1 MSNVRSCDFTFD
13 QEWCKGVGFAPS
25 NHLENTLYFRRQK
38 KGEIPLYSGVT
49 EVAAKV
55 RDSEN
60 SAAKAMVACGHS
72 EWLDCGGIILDRE
85 ASSQ

>member
-1 MSNVRSCDFTFD
+1 M
-13 QEWCKGVGFAPS
+13 
-25 NHLENTLYFRRQK
+25 
-38 KGEIPLYSGVT
+38 T

-60 SAAKAMVACGHS
+60 SAAKAMVAYGHS

>member
-1 MSNVRSCDFTFD
+1 MWFYMFD

-38 KGEIPLYSGVT
+38 KERSLFT
-49 EVAAKV
+49 QEWLKLL
-55 RDSEN
+55 RDPEN
-60 SAAKAMVACGHS
+60 STAKAMVAYGHS